1 MDFFYLEFFSLIS
14 LSQILSDDSLA
25 SKPTLSL
32 TLSDHQEAVS
42 PEFLR
47 CFLWSSIKKRP
58 SILYLEN
65 FEFYM
70 YLKLAHSS
78 DVTLSSSR
86 WSLSLMPDYAW
97 RNLTM

>member
-1 MDFFYLEFFSLIS
+1 MKSCLINTLIKETFINGFFYLEFFSLIS

-47 CFLWSSIKKRP
+47 CFL
-58 SILYLEN
+58 
-65 FEFYM
+65 
-70 YLKLAHSS
+70 
-78 DVTLSSSR
+78 
-86 WSLSLMPDYAW
+86 
-97 RNLTM
+97 